1 MYIVIMFSFCK
12 QGDVVLWNRL

>member
-1 MYIVIMFSFCK
+1 MFSFCK